1 MGEEGKCHSAK
12 PTKPLPPSP
21 YIHLT
26 PEAKDHLYPRLPAQ
40 TKSKQYV
47 MEIMMM
53 RMRRMKGAVVMEII
67 PV

>member
-1 MGEEGKCHSAK
+1 MGEEGKCHSTK

-26 PEAKDHLYPRLPAQ
+26 PMAKDHLYPWLPAQ
-40 TKSKQYV
+40 TKSKQDV
-47 MEIMMM
+47 MNTMMM
-53 RMRRMKGAVVMEII
+53 RMKGAVVMDII